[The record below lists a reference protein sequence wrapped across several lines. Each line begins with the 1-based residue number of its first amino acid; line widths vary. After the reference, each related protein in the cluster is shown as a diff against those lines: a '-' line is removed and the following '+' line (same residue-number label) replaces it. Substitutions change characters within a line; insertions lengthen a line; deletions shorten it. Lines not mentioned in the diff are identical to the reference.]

1 MAEFCGFV
9 DDRKV
14 PDGQCFSFAANGL
27 RAGDL
32 GDSASGCHGASAVCH
47 TGGV

>member
-9 DDRKV
+9 VDRKV
-14 PDGQCFSFAANGL
+14 PDGQCFSFVANGL
-27 RAGDL
+27 FYGVT
-32 GDSASGCHGASAVCH
+32 GDSASGCYSAQRFCH

>member
-14 PDGQCFSFAANGL
+14 PDGQCFSFVANGL
-27 RAGDL
+27 CAGDL
-32 GDSASGCHGASAVCH
+32 GDSASGCRRAQPVCH
-47 TGGV
+47 PGGV